1 MVQECLGQG
10 DLRLEI
16 QLRGVSTTIAA
27 WEKSIQSV
35 SLGGRVLGIF
45 KKKTARIMA
54 WNELNE

>member
-45 KKKTARIMA
+45 KKNQQGLWHGMS
-54 WNELNE
+54 